1 METHTSTVIQNE
13 SAGTLTFWQRNRLI
27 IKAIFIGILILA
39 LLIPT
44 AFIIYLVNERQERK
58 GEVVHEIS
66 NKWSAA
72 QTISGP
78 YISVPYFIND
88 NNNPKT
94 PAVKKYLYLL
104 PEQLNINST
113 IATETR
119 YRSIY
124 KVPVYTADILLQGKF
139 ENNKLNKLNIP
150 LQEIRWH
157 EASLC
162 IGLSDF
168 KGISEEIHI
177 KRNDSIYPFEIGLPE
192 NDLLLTG
199 VSAAFPLSVNNIMDE
214 SSFSIR
220 LKLKGSQKI
229 HFTPLG
235 STTQVRMQ
243 SSWKDPAFDGKFLP
257 DSHRINTN
265 GFSANWNILHFNRSF
280 PQQFTSGSINNLQ
293 LSESS
298 FGINFLQPV
307 DAYTQTMRSV
317 KYAILIISLT
327 FFIYF
332 FIEIFQSK
340 SVHPLQYI
348 LIGFALVI
356 FYTLLL
362 SISEYTSFPIA
373 YVISAFATI
382 SLITWYTKSIFK
394 KWSIAIT
401 FSLLLSLLYLFIYV
415 LIQLQDNAL
424 LFGSIGLFILLA
436 AVMYFSRKIDWYNTR
451 DYSLNPLV

>member
-1 METHTSTVIQNE
+1 METDISKVVQSE
-13 SAGTLTFWQRNRLI
+13 PGGSLTFWQRNRLI

-44 AFIIYLVNERQERK
+44 AFIIYLVTERQERK
-58 GEVVHEIS
+58 REVVQEIS
-66 NKWSAA
+66 SKWSGA

-78 YISVPYFIND
+78 FISVPYYIND
-88 NNNPKT
+88 NNNPNT
-94 PAVKKYLYLL
+94 QAVKKYLYLL
-104 PEQLNINST
+104 PEQLNVNST

-139 ENNKLNKLNIP
+139 ANNKLSKLNIP
-150 LQEIRWH
+150 PQVIRWD
-157 EASLC
+157 ESRLC
-162 IGLSDF
+162 MGLSDF
-168 KGISEEIHI
+168 KGIREEIHL
-177 KRNDSIYPFEIGLPE
+177 KWNDSIYPFEIGLPE
-192 NDLLLTG
+192 NDLLSIG
-199 VSAAFPLSVNNIMDE
+199 VSAAFPLSENNIIDE
-214 SSFSIR
+214 NDFSIS

-229 HFTPLG
+229 YFTPIG
-235 STTQVRMQ
+235 GTTQVRMQ
-243 SSWKDPAFDGKFLP
+243 SSWKDPAFDGKYLP
-257 DSHRINTN
+257 DSHQINTS
-265 GFSANWNILHFNRSF
+265 GFSATWKILHFNRSF
-280 PQQFTSGSINNLQ
+280 PQQFTSNSINNLQ
-293 LSESS
+293 FNESS

-327 FFIYF
+327 FFVYF
-332 FIEIFQSK
+332 FIEIFQRK

-362 SISEYTSFPIA
+362 SISEYTSFPIS
-373 YVISAFATI
+373 YLISAFATI
-382 SLITWYTKSIFK
+382 SLITWYTKNIFK
-394 KWSIAIT
+394 EWRIAIT
-401 FSLLLSLLYLFIYV
+401 FSLVLSLLYLFIYV

-451 DYSLNPLV
+451 NYAQV

>member
-1 METHTSTVIQNE
+1 METDISNVVQSE
-13 SAGTLTFWQRNRLI
+13 PASRLTFWQRNRLI
-27 IKAIFIGILILA
+27 IKAFFIGILILA

-44 AFIIYLVNERQERK
+44 AFIIYLVTERQERK
-58 GEVVHEIS
+58 REVVQEIS
-66 NKWSAA
+66 NKWSGA

-88 NNNPKT
+88 NNNRNA

-104 PEQLNINST
+104 PEQLNVNST

-124 KVPVYTADILLQGKF
+124 KVPVYTADVLLQGKF
-139 ENNKLNKLNIP
+139 ANNKLNKLNIP
-150 LQEIRWH
+150 PHVIRWD
-157 EASLC
+157 EARLC
-162 IGLSDF
+162 MGLSDF
-168 KGISEEIHI
+168 KGIREEIHL
-177 KRNDSIYPFEIGLPE
+177 KWNDSIYPFEIGLPD
-192 NDLLLTG
+192 NDLLSTG
-199 VSAAFPLSVNNIMDE
+199 VSAAFPLSENNIIGGNN
-214 SSFSIR
+214 FSIS

-229 HFTPLG
+229 YFTPVG
-235 STTQVRMQ
+235 GTTQVRMQ
-243 SSWKDPAFDGKFLP
+243 SSWKDPAFDGKYLP
-257 DSHRINTN
+257 DSHRINAS
-265 GFSANWNILHFNRSF
+265 GFSANWKILHFNRSF

-327 FFIYF
+327 FFVYF
-332 FIEIFQSK
+332 FIEIFQRK

-373 YVISAFATI
+373 YLISAFATI
-382 SLITWYTKSIFK
+382 SLITWYTKNIFK
-394 KWSIAIT
+394 EWRIVIT
-401 FSLLLSLLYLFIYV
+401 FSLVLSLLYLFIYV

-451 DYSLNPLV
+451 NYAQG